1 MKIMAP
7 SPKMLE
13 YLEPYDPAIT
23 SLVLG
28 LRELVFEA
36 APGATEIV
44 YDAYE
49 AVAMAYTF
57 TETWT
62 AGFCHIAA
70 YPKHV
75 NLGFNQG
82 ATLPDPRK
90 QLKGT
95 GKAIRHLTVKTMAD
109 LERPEVAH
117 FLALA
122 VEREER
128 PGARKQKLIIKPP
141 AERKRRPSRE

>member
-1 MKIMAP
+1 MKTLAP

-13 YLEPYDPAIT
+13 YLEAYDAAIT
-23 SLVLG
+23 PLVLG

-36 APGATEIV
+36 APDATEIV

-62 AGFCHIAA
+62 RGFCHIAA

-82 ATLPDPRK
+82 AALPDPRK
-90 QLKGT
+90 RLKGT
-95 GKAIRHLTVKTMAD
+95 GKAIRHLTVATMTD
-109 LERPEVAH
+109 LERPELAH
-117 FLALA
+117 FLELA
-122 VEREER
+122 VARAER
-128 PGARKQKLIIKPP
+128 PEKRQQKLIVKPP
-141 AERKRRPSRE
+141 SERKRRP